1 MSKIR
6 MALLKDCA
14 TIGIA
19 WIDASGV
26 GQAIRVNVPRRK
38 QEMIKRAIAEGKH
51 FPEPKARPTGPI
63 GKSEGGILYKKP
75 SLILPADAA
84 EAQDSEESGPKIIV

>member
-38 QEMIKRAIAEGKH
+38 QEMIKRALKEGRD
-51 FPEPKARPTGPI
+51 FPQAKQRPTGPM
-63 GKSEGGILYKKP
+63 GKTEGGIVYKKP
-75 SLILPADAA
+75 SLILPADAV
-84 EAQDSEESGPKIIV
+84 ESEEGQDAGPKIIT